1 MSTYISSTSP
11 ESDAAGDA
19 TAEVTKPPTKR
30 KKKGGFRKLP
40 RWQRVLIIMGIV
52 LVTFVGGGT
61 AAAFGLLSRYE
72 GAVHHDDL
80 MGDAAPPANVT
91 EQHWQGG
98 PLNFLLLGSDSRAGE
113 TDKGVVA
120 GERSDTIMLLH
131 ISAKRDSAV
140 IISIPRDSYVM
151 IPESKGHKAGM
162 NKLNAAFAFGGAPLA
177 VKAVSQLTGITLDGA
192 MIASFAG
199 IRTMV
204 DAVGGVQVCLDY
216 DVRSTFSI
224 TVWKK
229 GCQQMD
235 GKTAEEFM
243 RNRKSVPGGDF
254 GRMHDQQLVVRG
266 IINKVSQGGLLDNP
280 LAFDRLLLTAAQ
292 SLTIDKSID
301 LNTLAASVKHIR
313 PDNVKFGTVPYSNA
327 DLKTPAG
334 SAVQLDDAKAKELY
348 DAIRNDA
355 MAEFF
360 AAHPGPSGSPPA

>member
-1 MSTYISSTSP
+1 MSTYTSSSAP
-11 ESDAAGDA
+11 RGDLGDE
-19 TAEVTKPPTKR
+19 TAEVAPPVKKPRKR
-30 KKKGGFRKLP
+30 SRFRRLP
-40 RWQRVLIIMGIV
+40 RWQRALIITAIV

-80 MGDAAPPANVT
+80 MGDAAPPAAVA
-91 EQHWQGG
+91 EEHWQGG

-113 TDKGVVA
+113 TGKGVVA
-120 GERSDTIMLLH
+120 GERSDTIMLVH

-151 IPESKGHKAGM
+151 IPESKGRKAGM

-204 DAVGGVQVCLDY
+204 DAVGGVEVCLDF
-216 DVRSTFSI
+216 DVKSTFSD

-229 GCQQMD
+229 GCQPMD

-266 IINKVSQGGLLDNP
+266 IINKVSQGGLLENP
-280 LAFDRLLLTAAQ
+280 LALDKLLITAAQ

-301 LNTLAASVKHIR
+301 LKTLATSVKNIR
-313 PDNVKFGTVPYSNA
+313 PDNVKFGTVPYSNP

-334 SAVQLDDAKAKELY
+334 SAVQLDEAQAKELFE
-348 DAIRNDA
+348 AIRNDTMDA
-355 MAEFF
+355 FF
-360 AAHPGPSGSPPA
+360 AAHPAPSATAGR